1 MSVSPHGI
9 TALAVNQKAG
19 CMNRRINSLVL
30 SVIVSCLFTTLAL
43 GQVTSGQKVETKGL
57 IVTREGENFTMNSPE
72 LGKIVVVLT
81 DNTKVQVPK
90 GLFRNSDIAETS
102 LVPGLEVEVK
112 GAGGENGQV
121 VADSVRFN
129 KESLRIANQV
139 QAGLTATKAQAE
151 NNKQNIENNKQNIE
165 ENQKAI
171 GANASNIA
179 QNTQQIQEAEQRFSD
194 LTEFD
199 VKKELAI
206 NFETGKTSIPP
217 DSQQQLIAL
226 ANEAKGMKG
235 YVIDIKGFAS
245 TSGSAGRN
253 QQLSEDRAQAVVTVL
268 HQQGV
273 PLKNIVTPGAMG
285 TTGPVASNDT
295 QAGRLQNQR
304 VEVKVLV
311 NRSLAKK

>member
-1 MSVSPHGI
+1 
-9 TALAVNQKAG
+9 
-19 CMNRRINSLVL
+19 MNRRINSLVVSL
-30 SVIVSCLFTTLAL
+30 IVSCLFTTLAL
-43 GQVTSGQKVETKGL
+43 AQVTSGQKVETKGL
-57 IVTREGENFTMNSPE
+57 IVTREGESFTMNSAN
-72 LGKIVVVLT
+72 LGKLAVVLT
-81 DNTKVQVPK
+81 ENTKVQVPK

-112 GAGGENGQV
+112 GVGGENGQV
-121 VADSVRFN
+121 VADTVKFN

-151 NNKQNIENNKQNIE
+151 NNKQNLE

-171 GANASNIA
+171 GSNASNIS
-179 QNTQQIQEAEQRFSD
+179 QNTQQIQDVEQRFSD

-199 VKKELAI
+199 VKKELGI
-206 NFETGKTSIPP
+206 NFETGKTVIPP
-217 DSQQQLIAL
+217 DAQQQLIAL

-235 YVIDIKGFAS
+235 YIIDIKGFAS
-245 TSGSAGRN
+245 TSGTASRN

-285 TTGPVASNDT
+285 TSAPVASNDT
-295 QAGRLQNQR
+295 TEGRLQNQR